1 VQPDSTKPRPA
12 FKTDAGRT
20 VLGGGGIVPDVEVPN
35 RVATKEDKALQTALG
50 AKVPQFRNALVDY
63 AIALKSARTITSPD
77 FSVTPQMRDE
87 LFRRMQGRGVTVDRA
102 VYDSA
107 SGLVNRLL
115 ASHITRFVFG
125 TQAEFA
131 RSLKEDADIAKAREL
146 LRGVSSPQ
154 ELLKRASK

>member
-1 VQPDSTKPRPA
+1 
-12 FKTDAGRT
+12 
-20 VLGGGGIVPDVEVPN
+20 
-35 RVATKEDKALQTALG
+35 
-50 AKVPQFRNALVDY
+50 
-63 AIALKSARTITSPD
+63 
-77 FSVTPQMRDE
+77 MRDE
-87 LFRRMQGRGVTVDRA
+87 LFRRMQGRDISVDRA

-154 ELLKRASK
+154 ELLTRAGK